1 LKSRTIKIVKR
12 KKYRDSNIVNYEMMK
27 PRTAEEISSHLSQ
40 YLDGITPSIVRA
52 LWKTGE
58 MACGSANHNRSNYF
72 YAEEYLESLQ
82 RKEDER
88 KQKRKELEKKYGR
101 F

>member
-1 LKSRTIKIVKR
+1 MKSKKLKIVKR
-12 KKYRDSNIVNYEMMK
+12 IKYRTSNIIPYEKMQ
-27 PRTAEEISSHLSQ
+27 PRTAEEIASHLSM
-40 YLDGITPSIVRA
+40 YLDGITPSMVRA

-72 YAEEYLESLQ
+72 YAEEYLEGLQ
-82 RKEDER
+82 RKEDEK